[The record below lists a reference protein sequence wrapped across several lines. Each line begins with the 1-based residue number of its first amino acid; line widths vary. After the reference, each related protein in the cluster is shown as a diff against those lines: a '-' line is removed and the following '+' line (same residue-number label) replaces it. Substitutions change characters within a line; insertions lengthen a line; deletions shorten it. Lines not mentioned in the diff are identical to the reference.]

1 MYGDKMKIIDS
12 LKKRFKK
19 TFTHDCDGCGMCN
32 QNSVQVKWVT
42 KESDKNRTDDAE
54 DASADEGEKN

>member
-1 MYGDKMKIIDS
+1 MKIIDS

-19 TFTHDCDGCGMCN
+19 TFAHDCDGCGMCN

-42 KESDKNRTDDAE
+42 KESEKDADTEVNDD
-54 DASADEGEKN
+54 SQK

>member
-42 KESDKNRTDDAE
+42 KESDKNRNDDAE

>member
-1 MYGDKMKIIDS
+1 MKIIDS

-42 KESDKNRTDDAE
+42 KESDKNRNDDAE